1 MSIAPYLDIKDAALA
16 VGNTILATVVE
27 EAQPALPARVRVS
40 WEDGDGAERS
50 MWVAKLQGLVPRRDD
65 RVIVTF
71 PNNGAEPIVTG
82 VVDSLAPK
90 PDLRRTEGPNL
101 VLKED
106 ERLQISGPDGK
117 AWLEVEAH
125 PEGPRL
131 RFLVP
136 PEGLD
141 LSGTVKISG
150 DAVELKARNGE
161 IRLDASGDVRI
172 MGEIVRLN

>member
-16 VGNTILATVVE
+16 VGNTILATVAE
-27 EAQPALPARVRVS
+27 EARSALPARVRVS

-50 MWVAKLQGLVPRRDD
+50 MWVVKLQGLVPRLDD
-65 RVIVTF
+65 KVIVTF
-71 PNNGAEPIVTG
+71 PSNGAEPVVTG
-82 VVDSLAPK
+82 VVDSLARK

-101 VLKED
+101 VMKED

-117 AWLEVEAH
+117 PWLEVEAH

-131 RFLVP
+131 RFLVS

-141 LSGTVKISG
+141 LPGTIKISG
-150 DAVELKARNGE
+150 DAVELKARQGE

>member
-16 VGNTILATVVE
+16 VGSTILATVAE
-27 EAQPALPARVRVS
+27 EAQPALPGRVRVC

-50 MWVAKLQGLVPRRDD
+50 MWVARLQGLVPRLDD
-65 RVIVTF
+65 KVIVTF
-71 PNNGAEPIVTG
+71 PNNGADPVVTG
-82 VVDSLAPK
+82 VVDSLASK

-141 LSGTVKISG
+141 LPGTVKISG
-150 DAVELKARNGE
+150 DAVELKARKGE
-161 IRLDASGDVRI
+161 IRLDASGDVRV